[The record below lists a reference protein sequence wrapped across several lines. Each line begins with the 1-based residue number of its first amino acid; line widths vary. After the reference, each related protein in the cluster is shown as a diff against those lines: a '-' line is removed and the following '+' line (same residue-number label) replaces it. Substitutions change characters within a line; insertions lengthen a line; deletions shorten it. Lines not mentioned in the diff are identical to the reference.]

1 MANSELQGKTF
12 DIPENIE
19 KHLKKIFN
27 AYKGAK
33 NVEGY
38 KRLEELTNKDS
49 ISYEQLKLIKN
60 FFDTYNGNRKGTSY
74 LLNGGT
80 IMKNWVESI
89 LNNARDG
96 VKNIK
101 KSMDNIDMFN
111 SSDLKNLPNVRIDN
125 KKHDS
130 DTNKIL
136 RQEGIYNMRLMEN
149 LITII
154 DKNKKLCLDQHN

>member
-1 MANSELQGKTF
+1 MANAKLKGIT
-12 DIPENIE
+12 IVIE
-19 KHLKKIFN
+19 KDVNQHLKKIFN

-33 NVEGY
+33 NIEGY
-38 KRLEELTNKDS
+38 KRLEELVDKDS

-60 FFDTYNGNRKGTSY
+60 FFDNYNGNRKGTTY

-80 IMKNWVESI
+80 IMKNWVDLS
-89 LNNARDG
+89 LNNAREG

-101 KSMDNIDMFN
+101 KSMDNIGMTSN
-111 SSDLKNLPNVRIDN
+111 SDLKNLPSIKMDN
-125 KKHDS
+125 KKHDT